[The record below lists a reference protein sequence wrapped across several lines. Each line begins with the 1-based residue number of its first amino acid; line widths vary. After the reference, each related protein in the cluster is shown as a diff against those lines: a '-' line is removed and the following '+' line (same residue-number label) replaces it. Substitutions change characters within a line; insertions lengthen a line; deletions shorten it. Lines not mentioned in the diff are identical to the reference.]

1 MVVVANFKGTQE
13 NPNLDFPDNGTWYD
27 YINGGTIS
35 VSNNKATVTIP
46 ASSYRVYIN
55 KNFSPTT
62 SVRELTPNRS
72 SFPISVYPNPVT
84 SVSVIKYEL
93 PRSGKVNLRLM
104 SLQGQLI
111 ASKNLGYQLN
121 GTQFFSLDDK
131 DFKVKNLQSG
141 TYLLQISVDNKI
153 STERIIIQ

>member
-1 MVVVANFKGTQE
+1 
-13 NPNLDFPDNGTWYD
+13 
-27 YINGGTIS
+27 
-35 VSNNKATVTIP
+35 
-46 ASSYRVYIN
+46 
-55 KNFSPTT
+55 
-62 SVRELTPNRS
+62 LTPNRS

-131 DFKVKNLQSG
+131 DLKVKNLQSG